1 MFSRRQAAAAII
13 TTLLAPSLVREASAQ
28 EGRTA
33 LDLIDATRGV
43 SLFAQIVR
51 NHKLEEAFR
60 TGRHGYF
67 IPTNEA
73 IERFP
78 ALRLERLRD
87 DPEAARRTVLN
98 HVTDFTGVITNFGYE
113 WSETVNV
120 QTLAGKRYPL
130 TVAAMKQPRI
140 GDIPVLYMN
149 YRVANGF
156 CHAIDGVLLP

>member
-1 MFSRRQAAAAII
+1 MFPRRRACAPI
-13 TTLLAPSLVREASAQ
+13 TATLLAPSLVRSASAQ
-28 EGRTA
+28 HARTA
-33 LDLIDATRGV
+33 LDLINATRGV
-43 SLFAQIVR
+43 SLFAQILR
-51 NHKLEEAFR
+51 NHKLEEMFR

-67 IPTNEA
+67 IPTDEA

-78 ALRLERLRD
+78 TLRLERLRE

-113 WSETVNV
+113 WSETVTV

-140 GDIPVLYMN
+140 GDVPVLYMN
-149 YRVANGF
+149 YRVANGY